1 MKKAVFKVGVDDK
14 KARTKVLK
22 TMVGLAGVDTAS
34 MDEKEKKLTVI
45 GDIDL
50 VSLVSKLKKLC
61 HAEIVSVGPANK
73 PEGKKKKDDD
83 EKKKE
88 DDEKKK
94 IAELVRGY
102 GAYKVLG
109 AANACVIC

>member
-1 MKKAVFKVGVDDK
+1 
-14 KARTKVLK
+14 
-22 TMVGLAGVDTAS
+22 

-45 GDIDL
+45 GDIDP

-61 HAEIVSVGPANK
+61 HTEIVSVGPANK

-83 EKKKE
+83 EKKK
-88 DDEKKK
+88 

-102 GAYKVLG
+102 GAYNVLG

>member
-1 MKKAVFKVGVDDK
+1 
-14 KARTKVLK
+14 
-22 TMVGLAGVDTAS
+22 

-61 HAEIVSVGPANK
+61 HTEIVSVGPANK
-73 PEGKKKKDDD
+73 PEGKKKKD
-83 EKKKE
+83 

>member
-1 MKKAVFKVGVDDK
+1 
-14 KARTKVLK
+14 
-22 TMVGLAGVDTAS
+22 

-83 EKKKE
+83 EKKK
-88 DDEKKK
+88 

>member
-1 MKKAVFKVGVDDK
+1 
-14 KARTKVLK
+14 
-22 TMVGLAGVDTAS
+22 

-45 GDIDL
+45 GDIDP

-102 GAYKVLG
+102 GAYNVLG

>member
-1 MKKAVFKVGVDDK
+1 
-14 KARTKVLK
+14 
-22 TMVGLAGVDTAS
+22 

-83 EKKKE
+83 EKKK
-88 DDEKKK
+88 

-102 GAYKVLG
+102 GAYNVLG

>member
-1 MKKAVFKVGVDDK
+1 
-14 KARTKVLK
+14 
-22 TMVGLAGVDTAS
+22 

-45 GDIDL
+45 GDIDP

-83 EKKKE
+83 EKKK
-88 DDEKKK
+88 

-102 GAYKVLG
+102 GAYNVLG

>member
-1 MKKAVFKVGVDDK
+1 
-14 KARTKVLK
+14 
-22 TMVGLAGVDTAS
+22 

-61 HAEIVSVGPANK
+61 HAEIVSVGPAK
-73 PEGKKKKDDD
+73 EPEGKKKKD
-83 EKKKE
+83 

-102 GAYKVLG
+102 GAYNVLG

>member
-1 MKKAVFKVGVDDK
+1 
-14 KARTKVLK
+14 
-22 TMVGLAGVDTAS
+22 

-61 HAEIVSVGPANK
+61 HTEIVSVGPANK

-83 EKKKE
+83 EKKK
-88 DDEKKK
+88 

-102 GAYKVLG
+102 GAYNVLG